1 VGRRAGRAADE
12 PAAGAGGLAPGL
24 GSGAPA
30 GDRGGAGTGP
40 RPTGTP
46 PAGSAAPGSA
56 ARAAAASV
64 RSGAADPGWPG
75 RSGSREGRGAG
86 WRSADRRGRAP
97 QRRPSDGGR
106 VAGSG
111 DAGTGASGAVPAAPV
126 GRPDSSPPVPA
137 PPPAGPGG
145 MAVAGPYRRPRH
157 FHEASA
163 AGGRP
168 CPAAPDASWPAVPG
182 RPCVE
187 ASGPRAPGSR
197 SPGPRAAGSRPAVA
211 PAGTPGAP
219 AACRPGLPPLPAVV
233 GACRPG
239 PSGVP
244 RVVGSEALGAGG
256 SAGLEGAGSRRPGP
270 TGPGS
275 ARAAAGSV
283 VTRCQSSTISNG
295 RWTTEQAWWPGT
307 AAGSSVGSRTTTRRP
322 LKRDLTRSMACLRR
336 EVGRST
342 TTASIASAGR
352 ANQAWML
359 WSSVTRPVPYSSAR
373 RARPNEGSRRRSTTW
388 RDI

>member
-24 GSGAPA
+24 GPGAPA

-40 RPTGTP
+40 RPTGRP

-64 RSGAADPGWPG
+64 RSRAADPGWPG
-75 RSGSREGRGAG
+75 RSGCREGRGAG

-111 DAGTGASGAVPAAPV
+111 EAGTGASGAGPAAPV
-126 GRPDSSPPVPA
+126 GRPDSSPPVPS

-197 SPGPRAAGSRPAVA
+197 SPGARAAGSRPAVA

-219 AACRPGLPPLPAVV
+219 
-233 GACRPG
+233 
-239 PSGVP
+239 
-244 RVVGSEALGAGG
+244 
-256 SAGLEGAGSRRPGP
+256 PGP
-270 TGPGS
+270 TGPGC
-275 ARAAAGSV
+275 ARAAAVSRVASGSRGGWTGGAAAGSV

-322 LKRDLTRSMACLRR
+322 LKRDLTRSMACPRW

-352 ANQAWML
+352 ADQAWML